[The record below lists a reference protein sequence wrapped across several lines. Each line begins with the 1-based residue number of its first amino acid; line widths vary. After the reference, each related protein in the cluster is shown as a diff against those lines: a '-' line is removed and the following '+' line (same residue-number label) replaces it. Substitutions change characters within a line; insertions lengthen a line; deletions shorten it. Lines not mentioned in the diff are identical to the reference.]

1 MDGGVIQFDDPA
13 DEPLLPLSKE
23 ITSKEQEGDDDAQH
37 SCKKTEAAPPGPLE
51 LENEEYRHT
60 GQKGQAKDEQS
71 ELQDRF
77 QQVATPPLF
86 VPSWRIPQIGRHH
99 VPQGMF
105 EKGIKGD
112 EHKQRTRNGRDVQ
125 AGEAMA
131 PFDPPDG
138 SRAVD
143 IGLGEKA

>member
-1 MDGGVIQFDDPA
+1 MDGGCMDGGVIQFDDPA

-71 ELQDRF
+71 ELRTVF
-77 QQVATPPLF
+77 NRWLPLPF
-86 VPSWRIPQIGRHH
+86 LCHH
-99 VPQGMF
+99 GVYP
-105 EKGIKGD
+105 K
-112 EHKQRTRNGRDVQ
+112 
-125 AGEAMA
+125 
-131 PFDPPDG
+131 
-138 SRAVD
+138 
-143 IGLGEKA
+143 